1 MSGSIHVVTERQGF
15 FTPKTLAAYLAL
27 SERTVRQLLADSAI
41 PSYRIAG
48 SRRIDPRDVD
58 NYLRRCKNG
67 SALTSQIEPARRGL
81 RWPCSGTEG
90 VLPMHPGRNHRRRET
105 PTKRRNPSGDVRWV
119 ARYTNRDGRRK
130 TAGTFKLKGP
140 CRTPADGYWS
150 DSTWVGCCA
159 QHAIDAAY
167 ERESK
172 PQPVR
177 TDTLGAYAE
186 LWPSVHPRSKRT
198 NDENLWRIG
207 VVLAIEIEGIELR
220 HWVMSDVRRR
230 HTLGVQA
237 RLLEQGR
244 SAEGATGIL
253 RAMSAMT
260 TDAIDDEICE
270 SNPWL
275 RLGVRLNDPRVK
287 RAPRP
292 KRVWTMEQMHAFA
305 AAAAQ
310 VRSLDRDEPTE
321 VETWRAVYAQPMIR
335 LLSDCGLR
343 LGELPALERSDLRPG
358 WLRVRQTA
366 HESEVQPG
374 TKTTHHKPQDEQWR
388 DVPVPPIDGDVAA
401 CDATEDRHAAAVPN
415 TQGQDLARAQL
426 ASRHLGARAERHGNR
441 PAAAGV
447 PCQLGVDP
455 GGRGRRSS

>member
-1 MSGSIHVVTERQGF
+1 
-15 FTPKTLAAYLAL
+15 
-27 SERTVRQLLADSAI
+27 
-41 PSYRIAG
+41 
-48 SRRIDPRDVD
+48 
-58 NYLRRCKNG
+58 
-67 SALTSQIEPARRGL
+67 
-81 RWPCSGTEG
+81 
-90 VLPMHPGRNHRRRET
+90 MHPQRNHRHRET

-119 ARYTNRDGRRK
+119 ARYTSHDGQRK
-130 TAGTFKLKGP
+130 KAGTFRLKGP
-140 CRTPADGYWS
+140 CRAPVEGYWS

-172 PQPVR
+172 PRPVR

-220 HWVMSDVRRR
+220 HWLMSDVRRR
-230 HTLGVQA
+230 HTLAVQA

-287 RAPRP
+287 KAPRA
-292 KRVWTMEQMHAFA
+292 KRLWTMEQMHAFA

-310 VRSLDRDEPTE
+310 VRDIDRDEPTE
-321 VETWRAVYAQPMIR
+321 VETWRVVYAQPMIR

-343 LGELPALERSDLRPG
+343 LGELPALERGDLRPG

-366 HESEVQPG
+366 HESEVQRGRRRRTTSRRTSSGATCPFRPRRRRCCVRCHRGSTRRCCSQRRGAGSGASATGAG
-374 TKTTHHKPQDEQWR
+374 TS
-388 DVPVPPIDGDVAA
+388 G
-401 CDATEDRHAAAVPN
+401 
-415 TQGQDLARAQL
+415 
-426 ASRHLGARAERHGNR
+426 R
-441 PAAAGV
+441 PRRT
-447 PCQLGVDP
+447 PWEST
-455 GGRGRRSS
+455 RGRRSSVPAGSRSWRARASIEPISASTPATAFRPPTRATCRRWTAAPSA

>member
-1 MSGSIHVVTERQGF
+1 M
-15 FTPKTLAAYLAL
+15 
-27 SERTVRQLLADSAI
+27 
-41 PSYRIAG
+41 
-48 SRRIDPRDVD
+48 
-58 NYLRRCKNG
+58 
-67 SALTSQIEPARRGL
+67 
-81 RWPCSGTEG
+81 
-90 VLPMHPGRNHRRRET
+90 
-105 PTKRRNPSGDVRWV
+105 
-119 ARYTNRDGRRK
+119 
-130 TAGTFKLKGP
+130 KGP
-140 CRTPADGYWS
+140 CRTPVEGYWS
-150 DSTWVGCCA
+150 DSTWIGCCA

-167 ERESK
+167 ERECK
-172 PQPVR
+172 PRPVR

-220 HWVMSDVRRR
+220 HWLMSDVRRR
-230 HTLGVQA
+230 HTLAVQA

-287 RAPRP
+287 KAPRP
-292 KRVWTMEQMHAFA
+292 KRLWTMEQMHAFA

-310 VRSLDRDEPTE
+310 VRSVDRDEPTE

-335 LLSDCGLR
+335 LLSDCRLR
-343 LGELPALERSDLRPG
+343 LAELPALQRSDLRPG

-366 HESEVQPG
+366 HESQVQPG

-388 DVPVPPIDGDVAA
+388 DVPVPPSTETLLRAMPARIDTPLLFPTPRGKIWRERTGVATSGHPRRTPR
-401 CDATEDRHAAAVPN
+401 DST
-415 TQGQDLARAQL
+415 
-426 ASRHLGARAERHGNR
+426 
-441 PAAAGV
+441 
-447 PCQLGVDP
+447 
-455 GGRGRRSS
+455 RGRRSSVPAGSRSWRAQASIEPISASTPATAFRPPTPGTSSRWTAVPSA

>member
-1 MSGSIHVVTERQGF
+1 
-15 FTPKTLAAYLAL
+15 
-27 SERTVRQLLADSAI
+27 
-41 PSYRIAG
+41 
-48 SRRIDPRDVD
+48 
-58 NYLRRCKNG
+58 
-67 SALTSQIEPARRGL
+67 
-81 RWPCSGTEG
+81 
-90 VLPMHPGRNHRRRET
+90 MHPGSNHRRRET

-119 ARYTNRDGRRK
+119 ARYTNRDGQRK

-172 PQPVR
+172 PRPVR
-177 TDTLGAYAE
+177 TDTLGAYAG

-287 RAPRP
+287 RAARP

-388 DVPVPPIDGDVAA
+388 DVPVPPSTETLLRAMPPRIDTPLLFPTPRGRIWRERNWRRDIWAPAQNAMGIDPRPQEFRASWESILAGAGV
-401 CDATEDRHAAAVPN
+401 DRA
-415 TQGQDLARAQL
+415 DLGKYAGHSVQTANARYVQPL
-426 ASRHLGARAERHGNR
+426 DRSAER
-441 PAAAGV
+441 V
-447 PCQLGVDP
+447 
-455 GGRGRRSS
+455 RSAIG

>member
-1 MSGSIHVVTERQGF
+1 M
-15 FTPKTLAAYLAL
+15 
-27 SERTVRQLLADSAI
+27 
-41 PSYRIAG
+41 
-48 SRRIDPRDVD
+48 
-58 NYLRRCKNG
+58 
-67 SALTSQIEPARRGL
+67 
-81 RWPCSGTEG
+81 
-90 VLPMHPGRNHRRRET
+90 
-105 PTKRRNPSGDVRWV
+105 
-119 ARYTNRDGRRK
+119 
-130 TAGTFKLKGP
+130 KGP
-140 CRTPADGYWS
+140 CRAPVEGDWS
-150 DSTWVGCCA
+150 DSTWIGCCA

-172 PQPVR
+172 PRPVR

-220 HWVMSDVRRR
+220 HWLMSDVRRR
-230 HTLGVQA
+230 HTLAVQA

-287 RAPRP
+287 KAPRA
-292 KRVWTMEQMHAFA
+292 KRLWTMEQMHAFA

-310 VRSLDRDEPTE
+310 VRATDRDEPTE

-343 LGELPALERSDLRPG
+343 LGELPAPRARRPAARLAARAPDRARERGAAGDEDD
-358 WLRVRQTA
+358 A
-366 HESEVQPG
+366 
-374 TKTTHHKPQDEQWR
+374 PQAAGR
-388 DVPVPPIDGDVAA
+388 AVARRARSALDGDVAA

-415 TQGQDLARAQL
+415 TEGQDLARAQL
-426 ASRHLGARAERHGNR
+426 ASRHLAPAQKATGSTRGPRSPVPVGSR
-441 PAAAGV
+441 SCAAAGIDRADLAQYAGHSV
-447 PCQLGVDP
+447 PTANARYVQPLD
-455 GGRGRRSS
+455 RSAERVRSVIG